1 LGPDYQYFSARSRD
15 GDEIR
20 SALRQAEADLQ
31 QSIPDVEVRNV
42 GCSFAKNRNAGRS
55 GDYIAINNLS
65 LSIPPG
71 EFYCL
76 LGPSG
81 CGKSTVLRMI
91 AGFLAPSAGEVLVR
105 GGHIEGPGRD
115 RAVVFQGDVAL
126 FNWLTAA
133 ENVEFGLRMRGIPPA
148 ERAPVV
154 TEHLRLVGLE
164 GFEHYQPMQL
174 SGGMRQ
180 RLQIARV
187 LANDPAI
194 LLMDEPFGALDAQ
207 TRGILQEEIA
217 RIWVTHKKTVLFIT
231 HDIDE
236 AIILGDRVAIM
247 TAGPAATIKKTLP
260 IPLER
265 PRDVNT
271 DFLRLRDEIRTAIEE
286 EVMKSMRQTR
296 DGNGALN

>member
-1 LGPDYQYFSARSRD
+1 
-15 GDEIR
+15 
-20 SALRQAEADLQ
+20 LQ
-31 QSIPDVEVRNV
+31 QSVPDVEVRKAD
-42 GCSFAKNRNAGRS
+42 CIFAKNGNAGRG
-55 GDYIAINNLS
+55 GDYIAVKDLN

-71 EFYCL
+71 EFFCL

-91 AGFLAPSAGEVLVR
+91 AGFLAPSVGEVLVR
-105 GGHIEGPGRD
+105 GGRIDGPGRD

-133 ENVEFGLRMRGIPPA
+133 ENVEFGLRMRGIPPS
-148 ERAPVV
+148 ERQPVV
-154 TEHLRLVGLE
+154 TDHLRLVGLE
-164 GFEHYQPMQL
+164 GFEHYQPTQL

-187 LANDPAI
+187 LANDPGI

-217 RIWVTHKKTVLFIT
+217 RIWVTRKKTVLFIT

-247 TAGPAATIKKTLP
+247 TAGPAATIKKTLS

-265 PRDVNT
+265 PREVNA
-271 DFLRLRDEIRTAIEE
+271 DFLRLREEIRAAIEE

-296 DGNGALN
+296 DGNSALN

>member
-1 LGPDYQYFSARSRD
+1 
-15 GDEIR
+15 
-20 SALRQAEADLQ
+20 LQ
-31 QSIPDVEVRNV
+31 GSVPDVEVRDA
-42 GCSFAKNRNAGRS
+42 GCIFAKNENYRRGGNYVAVR
-55 GDYIAINNLS
+55 DIN
-65 LSIPPG
+65 LSIPSG
-71 EFYCL
+71 EFFCL

-91 AGFLAPSAGEVLVR
+91 AGFLAPSLGEVLVR
-105 GGHIEGPGRD
+105 GGRIDGPGRD

-133 ENVEFGLRMRGIPPA
+133 ENVEFGLRMRGIPPN
-148 ERAPVV
+148 ERQPVV
-154 TEHLRLVGLE
+154 AEHLRLVGLE
-164 GFEHYQPMQL
+164 GFEHYQPQQL

-207 TRGILQEEIA
+207 TRGILQEEIG
-217 RIWVTHKKTVLFIT
+217 RIWMTHKKTVLFIT

-265 PRDVNT
+265 PREVNA
-271 DFLRLRDEIRTAIEE
+271 DFLRLRDEIKTAIEE

-296 DGNGALN
+296 DGNGARN

>member
-1 LGPDYQYFSARSRD
+1 
-15 GDEIR
+15 
-20 SALRQAEADLQ
+20 LQ
-31 QSIPDVEVRNV
+31 QSVPDVEVRNA
-42 GCSFAKNRNAGRS
+42 GCIFAKNGNASRG
-55 GDYIAINNLS
+55 GAYIAVKDLN

-71 EFYCL
+71 EFFCL

-91 AGFLAPSAGEVLVR
+91 AGFLAPSVGEVLVR
-105 GGHIEGPGRD
+105 GGRIEGPGRD

-133 ENVEFGLRMRGIPPA
+133 ENVEFGLRMRGIPPR
-148 ERAPVV
+148 ERQPVV

-164 GFEHYQPMQL
+164 GFEHYQPTQL

-217 RIWVTHKKTVLFIT
+217 RIWMTHKKTVLFIT

-247 TAGPAATIKKTLP
+247 TAGPAATIKKTLS

-265 PRDVNT
+265 PREVNT